1 MKKRILSI
9 AFAITVILSN
19 AYAQMANVPKDSL
32 VKNNIN
38 ILKDLKKAEPED
50 IDRGTPI
57 LLDPLTTPM
66 YYAFTNLTNGES

>member
-1 MKKRILSI
+1 
-9 AFAITVILSN
+9 
-19 AYAQMANVPKDSL
+19 MANVPKDSL

-57 LLDPLTTPM
+57 LLYPLTTPM

>member
-1 MKKRILSI
+1 
-9 AFAITVILSN
+9 
-19 AYAQMANVPKDSL
+19 MANVPKDSI